1 MKNTCR
7 QLVTTDYKAGP
18 CSQHTKFIRLPNFSK
33 LRLIALSALTL
44 PMLAMAGNI
53 PQYKVSKGGTPYTEI
68 TDGTALAMTFNG
80 NAVLFATGGM
90 FYGSEVTRPGF
101 PIGFDFRLGGQLFDQ
116 FGITNNGDIFLGKG
130 EVAYGTT
137 AFRLGM
143 STLTCGL
150 YKAEVSYKT
159 EGEEGQ
165 RILTIQYKDAVLNE
179 TTKNKGKYNLQLR
192 LYEADGKIEM
202 AFNETETCYGL
213 GGFVTGLRGF
223 DDDDTL
229 LITAAG
235 LDKPVSISPWSKGG
249 ILEADSYIN
258 WDSNDYDNDYSP
270 VFVFTP
276 DNNTVAPKGAP
287 QNLSVEQK
295 EDNVLISCLRGA
307 DAKTTVVLISEQPFT
322 DNDLPVDG
330 ETFRAGQDSK
340 GNWPTKFG
348 NATAVYYG
356 NDEEISLTVPGLE
369 AGKTYYICAISANGY
384 PAYNREGR
392 AEQVLASSQAAPE
405 GLRVSSNSADELN
418 IYCKADYPVI
428 IAATTEGRK
437 EYGAGYA
444 GVFGTPAADVSV
456 GDELPNGGTVVYVGE
471 PGNTVKVDALPNALT
486 FFRAWTVDGD
496 RVSAT
501 YADGTGIPLPS
512 FPYEPHVENYP
523 LGERLWGWT
532 HSNGEEFVPL
542 ERAYG
547 HDRAICATS
556 IDDTEY
562 TLRTPFFTSYRDMTL
577 TFDFAME
584 TEKEAAVG
592 EEGQVMMQGFEPG
605 HFDETGYFHILSGDN
620 VLKDITEY
628 NGTMK
633 TVPRT
638 GGNEDGSSSFET
650 VEVEIPH
657 TGEAQTVTF
666 AFSTPKKSRLYIR
679 NISIKQTGEAPAL
692 PENAPAN
699 LLISY
704 ADGDNE
710 GVVNVKADRAED
722 AHGTLLLLSVG
733 DFEGT
738 PEDGKTYKNGD
749 QIGNGTVLYHGTDD
763 HIEAASIP
771 VEGEKEYVLTGFS
784 HNVEGH
790 FGTAKSTAR
799 LITTGIEIVSDE
811 NLDLTNAAIYNVAG
825 IRVNITDAS
834 QLSAGLYIINGKK
847 VIIKNK

>member
-1 MKNTCR
+1 
-7 QLVTTDYKAGP
+7 
-18 CSQHTKFIRLPNFSK
+18 
-33 LRLIALSALTL
+33 
-44 PMLAMAGNI
+44 
-53 PQYKVSKGGTPYTEI
+53 
-68 TDGTALAMTFNG
+68 
-80 NAVLFATGGM
+80 
-90 FYGSEVTRPGF
+90 
-101 PIGFDFRLGGQLFDQ
+101 
-116 FGITNNGDIFLGKG
+116 
-130 EVAYGTT
+130 
-137 AFRLGM
+137 
-143 STLTCGL
+143 
-150 YKAEVSYKT
+150 
-159 EGEEGQ
+159 
-165 RILTIQYKDAVLNE
+165 
-179 TTKNKGKYNLQLR
+179 
-192 LYEADGKIEM
+192 M

-235 LDKPVSISPWSKGG
+235 LDKPIGISPWSQGW

-258 WDSNDYDNDYSP
+258 WDSNDYDNNYSP

-276 DNNTVAPKGAP
+276 DNNRVAPKDAP

-307 DAKTTVVLISEQPFT
+307 DAKATVVLISEQPFT
-322 DNDLPVDG
+322 HSDLPIDG

-340 GNWPTKFG
+340 GNWYTKFG

-356 NDEEISLTVPGLE
+356 NDEEINLTVPGLE

-384 PAYNREGR
+384 PAFNKEDR
-392 AEQVLASSQAAPE
+392 AEQTLASSQAAPE
-405 GLRVSSNSADELN
+405 GLRISSNSADELN

-428 IAATTEGRK
+428 IAATTVVRPEF
-437 EYGAGYA
+437 GAGYV
-444 GVFGTPAADVSV
+444 GVFGTPTADVKI
-456 GDELPNGGTVVYVGE
+456 GDELPDGGTIIYVGE
-471 PGNTVKVDALPNALT
+471 PGSFKVDVLPNQLT
-486 FFRAWTVDGD
+486 YFRAWTVDGD

-501 YADGTGIPLPS
+501 ATDGTGIPKVS
-512 FPYEPHVENYP
+512 FPYEPGVENYP
-523 LGERLWGWT
+523 LDTRLWGWVP
-532 HSNGEEFVPL
+532 SDDSEFVPID
-542 ERAYG
+542 RAYA
-547 HDRAICATS
+547 HDRAISATS
-556 IDDTEY
+556 IDDVEVS
-562 TLRTPFFTSYRDMTL
+562 LKTPSFISYRDMTL

-584 TEKEAAVG
+584 TEKDPAAG
-592 EEGQVMMQGFEPG
+592 GDSGSQLLPQGYEPG
-605 HFDETGYFHILSGDN
+605 HFDETGYFHILSGDDI
-620 VLKDITEY
+620 LKDITEY

-633 TVPRT
+633 TVPST

-699 LLISY
+699 LVISY

-710 GVVNVKADRAED
+710 GIVNVKADRAED

-738 PEDGKTYKNGD
+738 PEDGKIYKNGD

-763 HIEAASIP
+763 HIEATSIP
-771 VEGEKEYVLTGFS
+771 VEGENEYVLTGFS

-799 LITTGIEIVSDE
+799 LITTGIENIADGQ
-811 NLDLTNAAIYNVAG
+811 LDLTNAAIYNVAG

-834 QLSAGLYIINGKK
+834 QLPAGLYIINGKK